1 MALFLEVGAQLHR
14 PVQSGLHVPL
24 TTNNQGKPYCNE
36 IDAVLREVVHSQAQ
50 PQDEDTE
57 LLSEGDSLFQRDAR
71 KGAVDQGLTAKDYSP
86 LRGMRKSIT
95 PNPVNQKMESEDVGQ
110 DSQRELGKV
119 VLLSDSGFL
128 KRLEKSEQGKAK
140 DNSKDERFWNR
151 LAEDSLGRKRVRRL
165 LHIWLG

>member
-1 MALFLEVGAQLHR
+1 
-14 PVQSGLHVPL
+14 
-24 TTNNQGKPYCNE
+24 
-36 IDAVLREVVHSQAQ
+36 
-50 PQDEDTE
+50 
-57 LLSEGDSLFQRDAR
+57 
-71 KGAVDQGLTAKDYSP
+71 
-86 LRGMRKSIT
+86 MRKSIT

-151 LAEDSLGRKRVRRL
+151 LAEDSLARKRVRRL